1 MKVDP
6 IVVMRQRNSTVY
18 FDDMLTECRTDFAFI
33 RDISSDRGQKNCVN
47 EENYF
52 YWNKQVKYGKDNFRL
67 LMIISLAQEYNN
79 KKNGKFINITEIHVV
94 DTWLPA
100 KGFFF
105 N

>member
-1 MKVDP
+1 MKVDS

-18 FDDMLTECRTDFAFI
+18 FDDMLTQCRTDFAFI
-33 RDISSDRGQKNCVN
+33 RDISSDKGQKNCVN

-52 YWNKQVKYGKDNFRL
+52 YCNKQVKYGKDDFRL

-79 KKNGKFINITEIHVV
+79 KKNEKFIIITEIHVV

-100 KGFFF
+100 KGSSF